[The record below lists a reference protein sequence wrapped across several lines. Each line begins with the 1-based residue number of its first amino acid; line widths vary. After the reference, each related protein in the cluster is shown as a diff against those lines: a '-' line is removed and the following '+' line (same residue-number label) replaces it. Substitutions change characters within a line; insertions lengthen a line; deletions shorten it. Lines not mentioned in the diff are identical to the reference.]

1 MTTPIVPSET
11 TVGSSSLQL
20 PFASPSAPTRQAWLR
35 SLKAKQGHTATLPR
49 AVQLPPVALWPQSAP
64 HVSDAWNFCV
74 CRSGYRRTKLQQYH
88 GSPHPRHRSG
98 AHVLGRGLLLLK
110 CPDAEQAVRQRLR
123 RCQQQQQQQR
133 AHRRCRSQVGQR
145 SHARSSSAQAAA
157 SDREPIITPAPELV
171 VVAMAVP
178 CYCCCRPPRWRDL
191 RPLPAAPI
199 SSELSSSSPA
209 ACLLCGRAQ
218 ACGGGCDRDGRA

>member
-1 MTTPIVPSET
+1 MVLIPGVPKTGPRPSVPHPEAVGSQQVASYICFSVT
-11 TVGSSSLQL
+11 HLVADLSTGPTERDYLTVGSSSLQL

-98 AHVLGRGLLLLK
+98 ADNHL
-110 CPDAEQAVRQRLR
+110 
-123 RCQQQQQQQR
+123 
-133 AHRRCRSQVGQR
+133 
-145 SHARSSSAQAAA
+145 RSSRRTHA
-157 SDREPIITPAPELV
+157 S
-171 VVAMAVP
+171 
-178 CYCCCRPPRWRDL
+178 
-191 RPLPAAPI
+191 
-199 SSELSSSSPA
+199 
-209 ACLLCGRAQ
+209 
-218 ACGGGCDRDGRA
+218 CGGHWRACIHEPSFQSYRTFRVVFNDKGFQ